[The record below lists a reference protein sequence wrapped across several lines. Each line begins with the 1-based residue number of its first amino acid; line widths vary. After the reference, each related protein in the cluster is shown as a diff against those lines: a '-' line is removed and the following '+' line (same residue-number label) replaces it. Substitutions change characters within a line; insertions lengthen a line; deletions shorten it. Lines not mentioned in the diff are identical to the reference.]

1 MQHTLTCSD
10 IQYFS
15 LDCIII
21 AKANLKR
28 QLAVHEFVN
37 NKDITRTKRY
47 LRQLSY
53 ETNINNGQQ
62 KLENVYNV
70 VKR

>member
-1 MQHTLTCSD
+1 MQHTLTCSH

-15 LDCIII
+15 LDYITV
-21 AKANLKR
+21 AKANLKG

-37 NKDITRTKRY
+37 NKDITRTKIY

-53 ETNINNGQQ
+53 ETNNNGQ
-62 KLENVYNV
+62 
-70 VKR
+70 